1 MKYLVLYK
9 QGPNPPAEAVNEL
22 AASSIDWVQRLMD
35 DNKIETTY
43 LFVDGG
49 GFAVFNADSPE
60 ELQQLIASN
69 PSSAFLR
76 HEAHACLE
84 APRAEGL
91 DTLKEGFGAALSLAD
106 QFAAGAAAGAPAT
119 AGLAPGKPSGA
130 PVVPSPKEILD
141 AIATYVASKSGA
153 GKAGGAPGS
162 SAGAAGKAG
171 GTVGKAGGYSKPPGQ

>member
-1 MKYLVLYK
+1 MSA
-9 QGPNPPAEAVNEL
+9 G
-22 AASSIDWVQRLMD
+22 
-35 DNKIETTY
+35 
-43 LFVDGG
+43 
-49 GFAVFNADSPE
+49 
-60 ELQQLIASN
+60 LISEDEHQATR
-69 PSSAFLR
+69 SAFWTAFAYFEMGVSASCSGASL
-76 HEAHACLE
+76 A
-84 APRAEGL
+84 GIVG
-91 DTLKEGFGAALSLAD
+91 DTTLPDDLVGAALSLAD

-171 GTVGKAGGYSKPPGQ
+171 GTVGKAGGYSRPPGQ